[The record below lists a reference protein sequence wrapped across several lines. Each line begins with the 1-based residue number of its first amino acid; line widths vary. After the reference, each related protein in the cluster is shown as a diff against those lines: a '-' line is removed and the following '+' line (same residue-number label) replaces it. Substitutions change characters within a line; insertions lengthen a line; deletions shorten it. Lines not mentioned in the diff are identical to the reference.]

1 MKLEEK
7 KILKKEKIIFSAS
20 TEFGLVGYKEA
31 SLNTICKNA
40 GIAKGTLYL
49 YFEDKKDI
57 YLECLREC
65 YDSIYTELQN
75 IDFNELKQMDIMYA
89 LQNYFCSFDLILDR
103 DNLYK
108 KLYLSTF
115 FHFPIELKEEVL
127 AITKNVDEF
136 NHICLKTLLLNTK
149 LRENID
155 VDTVIVLLIN
165 HIRLFQKRYQD
176 KISANNKEE
185 LLKAFQNDVLNMLDM
200 FLFGI
205 VEHQ

>member
-1 MKLEEK
+1 MKLEDK

-20 TEFGLVGYKEA
+20 TEFGLVGYREA
-31 SLNTICKNA
+31 SINTICKNA

-57 YLECLREC
+57 YLECLRKC

-75 IDFNELKQMDIMYA
+75 IDINELKQMNIMSA
-89 LQNYFCSFDLILDR
+89 LHNYFCYFDLILNR

-108 KLYLSTF
+108 RLYLSAF
-115 FHFPIELKEEVL
+115 FHFPTELREEVL

-136 NHICLKTLLLNTK
+136 NKICLKTLLLNAK
-149 LRENID
+149 LRETID
-155 VDTVIVLLIN
+155 VDTVVVLLIN
-165 HIRLFQKRYQD
+165 HIRLFQKRYQE
-176 KISANNKEE
+176 KISANNREE
-185 LLKAFQNDVLNMLDM
+185 VLKAFQNDVLNMLDM